1 MLTNDDIINQIIERP
16 VLIEINGDF
25 IRIEPASMGKTFLMS
40 RLISELRIREK
51 GLQENLHAEIVRIV
65 KSQKDVVTRL
75 IAYYLCNTKAEIFD
89 VDAIQ
94 GRFKEIDELEIKD
107 VACLLECILTAPKMT
122 DFASM
127 TGIEKEQQRIRDIEA
142 KKEKDKGGVQAG
154 GVSIYGSVID
164 AACERYG
171 WTYEY
176 VVWGIS
182 YTNLQLMLADA
193 PRTII
198 LNEKERKRVSALIDT
213 EKVNGDDKEAMKA
226 LKMKL
231 KKRK

>member
-16 VLIEINGDF
+16 VLVEINRDF

-65 KSQKDVVTRL
+65 KSQKDVVARL

-89 VDAIQ
+89 ADAIQ
-94 GRFKEIDELEIKD
+94 GRLKEIDELEIKD

>member
-16 VLIEINGDF
+16 MLVKLNDDI
-25 IRIEPASMGKTFLMS
+25 IRIEPATMGKTFLMS

-65 KSQKDVVTRL
+65 RSQKDVVTRL
-75 IAYYLCNTKAEIFD
+75 IAYYLCNTKDEIFD
-89 VDAIQ
+89 VAAIQ
-94 GRFKEIDELEIKD
+94 GRVADIAALEIKD
-107 VACLLECILTAPKMT
+107 VACLLECILTSPKMT
-122 DFASM
+122 DFASKI
-127 TGIEKEQQRIRDIEA
+127 GIDKEQQRIRDIEA
-142 KKEKDKGGVQAG
+142 LKDKDKGGVSAG

-193 PRTII
+193 PRTIF
-198 LNEKERKRVSALIDT
+198 LNEEERKRVGSLIDT
-213 EKVNGDDKEAMKA
+213 DRVNGDSAEGMNRLKE
-226 LKMKL
+226 LI
-231 KKRK
+231 KKQ